1 MKQALFQLAPDP
13 RPPSTRA
20 RFEDYDQRHPEVWDL
35 FVRFATEAHDAG
47 RARYSARAIVHR
59 IRWECSVQRH
69 DGDAFRINDHFA
81 SHYARKL
88 IDSDPVR
95 FGSFFELR
103 TINEESRA

>member
-1 MKQALFQLAPDP
+1 MKQALFQLEPDP
-13 RPPSTRA
+13 RPRSTRA

-59 IRWECSVQRH
+59 IRWECSVQLH

>member
-1 MKQALFQLAPDP
+1 MKQALFQLEPAP
-13 RPPSTRA
+13 RPRSTRA
-20 RFEDYDQRHPEVWDL
+20 PVPDYDQRHPELWEL